1 MIIFVNININHF
13 QLIDMYLFIEHTW
26 LEHLV

>member
-1 MIIFVNININHF
+1 MIIFVNINTNHF

-26 LEHLV
+26 